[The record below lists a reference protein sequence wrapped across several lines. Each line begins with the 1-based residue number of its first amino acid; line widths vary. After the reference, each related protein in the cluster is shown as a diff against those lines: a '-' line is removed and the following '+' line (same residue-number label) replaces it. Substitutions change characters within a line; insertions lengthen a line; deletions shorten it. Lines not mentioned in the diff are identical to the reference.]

1 MDPNTPPIDP
11 SHAILLVMDYQPA
24 IISSLPGVDE
34 LLTRTAGAIA
44 TARAAGMRVG
54 YVRVALTDA
63 DYAALP
69 QTGKGFGSAAA
80 ATGRRMHADDPETA
94 VHEAV
99 APEPGDIV
107 VRKVRVGAFST
118 TDLGAQ
124 LRDAGV
130 DTLVLAGVSTSGVVL
145 STIRDA
151 ADHDYRL
158 YVLEDGC
165 ADRDPEVQDVLM
177 HKVFPRQ
184 AWVVSVADLPG
195 LLAAR

>member
-1 MDPNTPPIDP
+1 MDSSAPAIDP
-11 SHAILLVMDYQPA
+11 SHAILLVMDYEPS
-24 IISSLPGVDE
+24 ILGNLPDADT
-34 LLTRTAGAIA
+34 LLARTARAIA

-54 YVRVALTDA
+54 YVRIAFSDA
-63 DYAALP
+63 DYDALP
-69 QTGKGFGSAAA
+69 AARKGFASAAA
-80 ATGRRMHADDPETA
+80 AGRRMHADAPETA
-94 VHEAV
+94 VHPAV

-124 LRDAGV
+124 LRDVGV

-145 STIRDA
+145 STVRDA

-165 ADRDPEVQDVLM
+165 ADRDPEVNDVLM
-177 HKVFPRQ
+177 RKVFPRQ
-184 AWVVSVADLPG
+184 AWVIQVADLAG
-195 LLAAR
+195 LLVAR